1 MTGTVAAP
9 VPDRDAHRRAFRF
22 GVGVTAGVH
31 VLLAVILATA
41 TGTPDLDAVTFP
53 VSRRLCG
60 DVRCP
65 DRPTLRK
72 RRGPDDVLEDLGLIE
87 AAIVPRLGLAEPAPG
102 ELPKLVKYEQPEKI
116 EEAVNIQRDP
126 AQRRETPVMD
136 VQPKRAEVDRRRKDR
151 SLAAILG
158 APEDDD
164 PRKRPTAL
172 DRIVGSPDGSVHG
185 GGLDSVQGNVYA
197 GKVAL
202 AIRQQFT
209 VPPFLGEAE
218 LKKLSM
224 RIRVTRLN
232 EAGQILDFEVVRE
245 SGNRAFDGAALRAIQ
260 QFVPKA
266 GGMAHLPSPDAT
278 TLQFINGRGM
288 VVDLDGA
295 LFR

>member
-1 MTGTVAAP
+1 MTGVVAASA
-9 VPDRDAHRRAFRF
+9 PDHGAHRRALRF
-22 GVGVTAGVH
+22 GLGLTAGVH
-31 VLLAVILATA
+31 VLLGVVLATA

-87 AAIVPRLGLAEPAPG
+87 AAIVPRLGLAQPSPG

-116 EEAVNIQRDP
+116 EEAVNVQRDP
-126 AQRRETPVMD
+126 VERRDTPVMD
-136 VQPKRAEVDRRRKDR
+136 VQPKKAEVDRRRKDR

-172 DRIVGSPDGSVHG
+172 ERIVGSPDGSVHG
-185 GGLDSVQGNVYA
+185 GGLESVQGNVYA

-202 AIRQQFT
+202 AIRQHFA
-209 VPPFLGEAE
+209 VPPFLSQAE
-218 LKKLSM
+218 LKRLSM

-232 EAGQILDFEVVRE
+232 EAGQILEFEVVRD
-245 SGNRAFDGAALRAIQ
+245 SGNRAYDGAALRAIQ

-278 TLQFINGRGM
+278 TLQFINSRGM

>member
-1 MTGTVAAP
+1 MTGTVSVP
-9 VPDRDAHRRAFRF
+9 VPEHVDHRRALRF
-22 GVGVTAGVH
+22 GVGLTAGVH
-31 VLLAVILATA
+31 VVLAVILATT

-65 DRPTLRK
+65 DRPALRK
-72 RRGPDDVLEDLGLIE
+72 RRGPDDVIEDLGLIE
-87 AAIVPRLGLAEPAPG
+87 AAIVPRLGLAEPHPG
-102 ELPKLVKYEQPEKI
+102 ELPKLVKYEQPERI
-116 EEAVNIQRDP
+116 EEAVNITREPAEKREAPPMDILPKKAERDR
-126 AQRRETPVMD
+126 Q
-136 VQPKRAEVDRRRKDR
+136 RKDR

-172 DRIVGSPDGSVHG
+172 ERIVGSPDGSVHG
-185 GGLDSVQGNVYA
+185 GGIESMKGNVYA

-209 VPPFLGEAE
+209 VPPFLGESE
-218 LKKLSM
+218 LKRLKM
-224 RIRVTRLN
+224 RIRVTRMN
-232 EAGQILDFEVVRE
+232 EAGQILAFEVVRE
-245 SGNRAFDGAALRAIQ
+245 SGNPAFDGAALRAIQ

-266 GGMAHLPSPDAT
+266 GGLVHLPSPDAT
-278 TLQFINGRGM
+278 TLQFINTRGM

>member
-1 MTGTVAAP
+1 MTGSVVAS
-9 VPDRDAHRRAFRF
+9 VPEQQAHRRALRF
-22 GVGVTAGVH
+22 GVGLTASIH
-31 VLLAVILATA
+31 ALLAVVLATA

-65 DRPTLRK
+65 ERPTLHK

-87 AAIVPRLGLAEPAPG
+87 AAIVPRLGLAEPTPG
-102 ELPKLVKYEQPEKI
+102 ELPRLVKYEQPEKI

-126 AQRRETPVMD
+126 TERRETPVMD
-136 VQPKRAEVDRRRKDR
+136 VQAKKAELDRRRKDR

-172 DRIVGSPDGSVHG
+172 ERIVGSPDGSVHG
-185 GGLDSVQGNVYA
+185 GGLEAVQGNVYA

-202 AIRQQFT
+202 AIRQHFT
-209 VPPFLGEAE
+209 VPPFLSQAE
-218 LKKLSM
+218 LKRLSM
-224 RIRVTRLN
+224 RIRVTRMN
-232 EAGQILDFEVVRE
+232 EAGQILEFEVVRE

-266 GGMAHLPSPDAT
+266 GGVAHLPAPDAK
-278 TLQFINGRGM
+278 TLALVNARGM
-288 VVDLDGA
+288 IVDLDGA

>member
-1 MTGTVAAP
+1 MTGVVEAP
-9 VPDRDAHRRAFRF
+9 APDDGAHRRALRF
-22 GVGVTAGVH
+22 GFGLTAGVH
-31 VLLAVILATA
+31 VVLGVVLATA

-72 RRGPDDVLEDLGLIE
+72 RRGPDDMLEDLGLIE
-87 AAIVPRLGLAEPAPG
+87 AAIVPRLGLARPSPG

-116 EEAVNIQRDP
+116 EEAVNVQRDP
-126 AQRRETPVMD
+126 VERRDTPVMD
-136 VQPKRAEVDRRRKDR
+136 VQPKKAEVDRRRKDR

-172 DRIVGSPDGSVHG
+172 ERIVGSPDGSVYG
-185 GGLDSVQGNVYA
+185 GGLQSVQGNVYA

-202 AIRQQFT
+202 AIRQHFT

-218 LKKLSM
+218 LKRLSM
-224 RIRVTRLN
+224 RIRVTRMN
-232 EAGQILDFEVVRE
+232 EAGQILEFEVVRE
-245 SGNRAFDGAALRAIQ
+245 SGNRAYDGAALRAIQ
-260 QFVPKA
+260 QFVPRA

-278 TLQFINGRGM
+278 TLQFINSRGM

>member
-1 MTGTVAAP
+1 MTGILVASSAG
-9 VPDRDAHRRAFRF
+9 REQDAAVRA
-22 GVGVTAGVH
+22 GIAVTALVH
-31 VLLAVILATA
+31 VLLGVVLATA
-41 TGTPDLDAVTFP
+41 TGTPDLDAVSFP

-72 RRGPDDVLEDLGLIE
+72 RRGPDEFLEDFGLIE
-87 AAIVPRLGLAEPAPG
+87 AAVVPRLGLAEPRPG
-102 ELPKLVKYEQPEKI
+102 ELPKLVKYEQPEKV
-116 EEAVNIQRDP
+116 EEAVNIRKSPTEKAP
-126 AQRRETPVMD
+126 APVMD
-136 VQPKRAEVDRRRKDR
+136 VQPKKAEVDRHRKT
-151 SLAAILG
+151 LAAILG

-172 DRIVGSPDGSVHG
+172 ERIVGSPDGSVHG
-185 GGLDSVQGNVYA
+185 AGLDAIHGNVYA

-218 LKKLSM
+218 LKRLRM
-224 RIRVTRLN
+224 RIRVTRMN
-232 EAGQILDFEVVRE
+232 EAGQILAFEVVRE
-245 SGNRAFDGAALRAIQ
+245 SGNAAFDGAALRAIQ
-260 QFVPKA
+260 RFVPKE
-266 GGMAHLPSPDAT
+266 GGTAYLPAPDAT
-278 TLQFINGRGM
+278 TLQIINRSGM

>member
-9 VPDRDAHRRAFRF
+9 VPDHDRRALRF
-22 GVGVTAGVH
+22 GLGVTAGVH

-41 TGTPDLDAVTFP
+41 TGTPDLDAVSFP

-72 RRGPDDVLEDLGLIE
+72 RRGPDHVLEDLGLIE
-87 AAIVPRLGLAEPAPG
+87 AAIIPRLGLAAPAPG
-102 ELPKLVKYEQPEKI
+102 ELPKLVKYEQPEKV
-116 EEAVNIQRDP
+116 EEAVNVQRDP
-126 AQRRETPVMD
+126 TERRETPVMD
-136 VQPKRAEVDRRRKDR
+136 VQPKRAELDRRRKDR

-172 DRIVGSPDGSVHG
+172 ERIVGSPDGSVHG
-185 GGLDSVQGNVYA
+185 GGLESVQGNVYA

-202 AIRQQFT
+202 AIRQHFT

-218 LKKLSM
+218 LKRLSM
-224 RIRVTRLN
+224 RIRVKRLS
-232 EAGQILDFEVVRE
+232 EAGQILEFEVVRE

-260 QFVPKA
+260 QFVPRA

-278 TLQFINGRGM
+278 TLQVINSRGM

>member
-1 MTGTVAAP
+1 MTGTVAASTP
-9 VPDRDAHRRAFRF
+9 RQDIHRRALRF
-22 GVGVTAGVH
+22 GIGLTALVH
-31 VLLAVILATA
+31 LALGLALATA

-72 RRGPDDVLEDLGLIE
+72 RRGPDDILEDLGLIE
-87 AAIVPRLGLAEPAPG
+87 AAIIPRLGLAEPRPG
-102 ELPKLVKYEQPEKI
+102 ELPKLVKYEQPERI
-116 EEAVNIQRDP
+116 EEAVNISKEPTDK
-126 AQRRETPVMD
+126 RETPPMD
-136 VQPKRAEVDRRRKDR
+136 VQPKKAEVDRRRKDR

-172 DRIVGSPDGSVHG
+172 ERIVGSPDGSVHG
-185 GGLDSVQGNVYA
+185 GGLESIQGNVYA

-218 LKKLSM
+218 LKRLRM
-224 RIRVTRLN
+224 RIRVTRMN

-245 SGNRAFDGAALRAIQ
+245 SGNAAFDGAALRAIQ
-260 QFVPKA
+260 KFVPKA
-266 GGMAHLPSPDAT
+266 GGVAHLPSPDAT
-278 TLQFINGRGM
+278 TLQFINTRGM